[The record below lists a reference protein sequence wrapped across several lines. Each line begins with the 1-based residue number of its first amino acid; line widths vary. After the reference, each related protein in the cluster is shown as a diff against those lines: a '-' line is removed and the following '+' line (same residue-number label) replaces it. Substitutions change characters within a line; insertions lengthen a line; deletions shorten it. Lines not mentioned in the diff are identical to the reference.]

1 MSATPDATRVE
12 PAPGFVGSLQHRLV
26 RQFKVQVADWQDTC
40 GELTAWEDRHLIDSP
55 SPERRAEHAAM
66 LDELG
71 RVGRWLAEAS
81 RQAGFDDTEVT
92 GQIQLTLQDLQ
103 DSRAMW
109 HGQVSEVRRREIL
122 RDCFN
127 ES

>member
-12 PAPGFVGSLQHRLV
+12 PAPGFVGSLQRRLA
-26 RQFKVQVADWQDTC
+26 RHFKVQVADWQDTC
-40 GELTAWEDRHLIDSP
+40 GELSAWEDRHLIDSP
-55 SPERRAEHAAM
+55 SPDRLAEHVAM
-66 LDELG
+66 TDELARLG
-71 RVGRWLAEAS
+71 CWLAEAR
-81 RQAGFDDTEVT
+81 RQAGFADTEVAE
-92 GQIQLTLQDLQ
+92 QIRLTLQDLQ